1 MKKSTKKAITVI
13 IIVIIG
19 LLLVINLGLSFL
31 WANRLTIDIGTY
43 IKTNDGCDMII
54 MNDSLSFL
62 HTENENIFSGLQ
74 TGDKILI
81 VNKHDDTVVL
91 TPGGPVCYFCLR
103 LGKGDLSDIPEEYLE
118 QLRDFGYIS

>member
-1 MKKSTKKAITVI
+1 MKKSAKKAITVI
-13 IIVIIG
+13 MIVVVG
-19 LLLVINLGLSFL
+19 LLLVINLGFSFL
-31 WANRLTIDIGTY
+31 WANRLTLTTGTY
-43 IKTNDGCDMII
+43 IKTNGGSDMII

-62 HTENENIFSGLQ
+62 HTESENIFSGLQ

-81 VNKHDDTVVL
+81 VYKHDKTVVL

-103 LGKGDLSDIPEEYLE
+103 LGKGDLSDIPEKYLE